1 MPLRQESV
9 GRICSGVCHVL
20 SARHPDPRARVS
32 VSPAIFLDY
41 IRIRQREKN
50 CMLLGTEDP
59 EVNNLQVIR
68 GVVSPE

>member
-1 MPLRQESV
+1 MY
-9 GRICSGVCHVL
+9 HK
-20 SARHPDPRARVS
+20 
-32 VSPAIFLDY
+32 
-41 IRIRQREKN
+41 EKN